1 VHIEVYQEGVSLS
14 EKGLSGDW
22 LRHVAVSC
30 AERLGLKNA
39 RFSIIVTDDAYIRN
53 INREFRNDD
62 RPTDVIS
69 FSNREN
75 PFPAVD
81 DTSEEIGEIYI
92 SLQRAEAQATEYM
105 VSFVEETKRLIVH
118 GILHL
123 AGYDHERSDQDE
135 ELMLGLEEELCRTIE

>member
-1 VHIEVYQEGVSLS
+1 MHIEVYQERVSLT
-14 EKGLSGDW
+14 EKGLSIDW
-22 LRHVAVSC
+22 IRHVAVAC
-30 AERLGLKNA
+30 AERVGLKSA

-53 INREFRNDD
+53 INREFRSDD

-81 DTSEEIGEIYI
+81 DSSEEIGEIYI
-92 SLQRAEAQATEYM
+92 SLQRAEKQAKEYM

-123 AGYDHERSDQDE
+123 AGYDHERSDQEE

>member
-1 VHIEVYQEGVSLS
+1 MHIEVYQEGVSLPD
-14 EKGLSGDW
+14 KGLSGDW
-22 LRHVAVSC
+22 VRRVAVAC
-30 AERLGLKNA
+30 AERVGLKSA
-39 RFSIIVTDDAYIRN
+39 RFSIIVTNDAYIRN
-53 INREFRNDD
+53 INREFRSDD

-81 DTSEEIGEIYI
+81 DSSEEIGEIYI
-92 SLQRAEAQATEYM
+92 SLQRAEEQAKEYM
-105 VSFVEETKRLIVH
+105 VSLVQETKRLIVH